1 MNHMKTIIGIIAIML
16 GLMGSVQA
24 QGGNKV
30 EQAKIAF
37 FTQKLQLTTAEAE
50 RFWPVYNEYRSKL
63 RETRKGRREDMQG
76 MKGAENLS
84 DKEAEEMLN
93 DLITSEQKM
102 LELRKEYLVKFKQVI
117 PVKKVILLLQA
128 EKEFNKELISFIK
141 R

>member
-1 MNHMKTIIGIIAIML
+1 MKTMIGI
-16 GLMGSVQA
+16 LMMALIVGGPLHA

-37 FTQKLQLTTAEAE
+37 LTQKLQLTTAEAE

-63 RETRKGRREDMQG
+63 REARKGRREEARG
-76 MKGAENLS
+76 MKGVETLS
-84 DKEAEEMLN
+84 DKEAEEMLT
-93 DLITSEQKM
+93 DMLAGEQKM
-102 LELRKEYLVKFKQVI
+102 LDLRKEYLAKFKQVM
-117 PVKKVILLLQA
+117 PVKKVVLLLQA